1 MPEAPPPEASADSAW
16 VSVASDLAPARL
28 LDLLQNPDRLMRVN
42 SQWVFAAW
50 ESLGLERYRFR
61 IQNRSN
67 GQLWETEARV
77 VRLPDGLRLD
87 YQTGVKASTR
97 LRVEVADGGS
107 RLWIID
113 DYARLPQPER
123 QARIGEVD
131 RSLPRWGQDLYRHLR
146 AWSRWSG
153 VAPWRWYIERVWLRM
168 QPLSRRLVLM
178 LVWITAAELV
188 LFGLLIA
195 ILIAESRG

>member
-1 MPEAPPPEASADSAW
+1 
-16 VSVASDLAPARL
+16 
-28 LDLLQNPDRLMRVN
+28 
-42 SQWVFAAW
+42 VFAAW
-50 ESLGLERYRFR
+50 ESLGPERCRFR

-67 GQLWETEARV
+67 GQLWEAEAGV

-87 YQTGVKASTR
+87 YRTGVKASTL
-97 LRVEVADGGS
+97 LRVEAADGGS